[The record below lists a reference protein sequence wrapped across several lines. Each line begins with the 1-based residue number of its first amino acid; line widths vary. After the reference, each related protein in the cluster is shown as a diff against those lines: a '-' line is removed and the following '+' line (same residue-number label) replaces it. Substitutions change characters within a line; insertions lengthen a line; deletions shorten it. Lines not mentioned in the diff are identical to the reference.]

1 VVEGAAGRLG
11 GGEAVAAGFFL
22 VGVTRL
28 RPPGRKKSTE
38 SVARVQY
45 GVLVWGSILVSSRE
59 IFVGVGL
66 YSLT

>member
-1 VVEGAAGRLG
+1 M
-11 GGEAVAAGFFL
+11 

-28 RPPGRKKSTE
+28 RPAGRKKSTE